1 MTCQDC
7 KDLMMAC
14 LDDELNEADRRR
26 FDEHLA
32 SCAHCAREMEEFKRL
47 KQMTDDIA
55 LAEPEDRIW
64 DQYWGNVYNRMERGV
79 GWVIASVAAIL
90 LLIYGGFVAIE
101 KLIEDPALSMLLKA
115 GLLALLGGLA
125 ILFVS
130 VLRERIYF
138 WSRDRYKDVR
148 R

>member
-14 LDDELNEADRRR
+14 LDNEMNEDDRRR
-26 FDEHLA
+26 FEEHLA
-32 SCAHCAREMEEFKRL
+32 GCAACAREMEEFRRL
-47 KQMTDDIA
+47 KQVTDGIA
-55 LAEPEDRIW
+55 LAEPEERVW
-64 DQYWGNVYNRMERGV
+64 QQYWGNVYNRLERGV
-79 GWVIASVAAIL
+79 GWAILSVAGIL
-90 LLIYGGFVAIE
+90 LLMYGGFVAIE
-101 KLIEDPALSMLLKA
+101 KLIEDPALSIILKV

-130 VLRERIYF
+130 VLRERFYF
-138 WSRDRYKDVR
+138 WSRERYREVR